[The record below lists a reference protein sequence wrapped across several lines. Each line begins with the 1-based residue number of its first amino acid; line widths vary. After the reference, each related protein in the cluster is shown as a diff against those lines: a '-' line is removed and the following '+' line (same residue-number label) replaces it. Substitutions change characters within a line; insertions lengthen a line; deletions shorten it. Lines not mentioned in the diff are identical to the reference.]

1 MLESRGYRLRQTD
14 RFPVEGPNS
23 LWQMYRTVSFWKA
36 VRNFMFIQLTR
47 YAPFLSFK
55 RWIYRHVLGMKV
67 GEHTSFALMVMVDVF
82 FPERIEVGSNSII
95 GYNTTILTHE
105 YLIKEYRIGTVRIG
119 SHVMIGAN
127 TTILPGVTIG
137 DHAVVGAGSVVH
149 KDVAP
154 YSFVA
159 GNPLRIIRED
169 VRIDGTEPGTT

>member
-1 MLESRGYRLRQTD
+1 MRRTD

-36 VRNFMFIQLTR
+36 VRNFAFIQLTR

-67 GEHTSFALMVMVDVF
+67 GEHASFALMVMVDVF
-82 FPERIEVGSNSII
+82 FPEKIEVGDNCII
-95 GYNTTILTHE
+95 GYNSTILTHE
-105 YLIKEYRIGTVRIG
+105 YLIKEYRIGAVRIG
-119 SHVMIGAN
+119 SNVMIGAN
-127 TTILPGVTIG
+127 TTVLPGVTIG
-137 DHAVVGAGSVVH
+137 DHAVIGAGSVVH

-159 GNPLRIIRED
+159 GNPLRVIRAD
-169 VRIDGTEPGTT
+169 VRIPVDEAEEALERG